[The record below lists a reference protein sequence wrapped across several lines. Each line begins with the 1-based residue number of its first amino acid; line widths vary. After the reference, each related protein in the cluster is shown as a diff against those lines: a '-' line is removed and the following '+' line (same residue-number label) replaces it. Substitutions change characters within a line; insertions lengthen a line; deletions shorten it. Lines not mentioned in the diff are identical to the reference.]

1 MPDNYQVFLLLAL
14 LSEIIGTLSGFGSSI
29 LLIPLAS
36 LFFDFKNVLAITAVF
51 HVFSNLSKMF
61 LFRNGIVRNITFK
74 MGISA
79 VLMVILGAWLTRFI
93 AIGNLELLMNILLMA
108 LAVFMMI
115 SFNRKFE
122 QSDRNLYLGGAAS
135 GFLAGLA
142 GTGGAIRGLTLA
154 AFNLPKDIFIANSA
168 LIDLGVDLSRSF
180 VYIYNQYFS
189 MQYVSLIP
197 LLIVISFAGT
207 WLGRWILKFT
217 SEQVFRYVVLL
228 TVIATALAQIV
239 RHLNHDGI

>member
-1 MPDNYQVFLLLAL
+1 M
-14 LSEIIGTLSGFGSSI
+14 
-29 LLIPLAS
+29 
-36 LFFDFKNVLAITAVF
+36 
-51 HVFSNLSKMF
+51 
-61 LFRNGIVRNITFK
+61 
-74 MGISA
+74 
-79 VLMVILGAWLTRFI
+79 AWLTRFI
-93 AIGNLELLMNILLMA
+93 AIGSLELLMNILLMA

-122 QSDRNLYLGGAAS
+122 QSDRNLYLGGAVS

-168 LIDLGVDLSRSF
+168 LIDLGVDLGRSF

-207 WLGRWILKFT
+207 WLGRWILKYT
-217 SEQVFRYVVLL
+217 SEKLFRYVVLL
-228 TVIATALAQIV
+228 TVLGTALAQIV